1 MSDDG
6 VDAGLSQV
14 PIKQNRHHICVEEQS
29 IHPTATTLYGWILLT
44 KLPNHG
50 IEAIHFGWVSIING
64 REVLDRW
71 LEPWNGHFRV
81 GQISPIHNLGHNSS
95 VPDRLLSCLRAAD
108 RSKPAVPGL
117 RVRLASLG
125 LPQGIVKG

>member
-6 VDAGLSQV
+6 VDAGLAQPVV

-29 IHPTATTLYGWILLT
+29 IHPTVTTLYGWILLT

-64 REVLDRW
+64 GEVLDWW

-81 GQISPIHNLGHNSS
+81 GQISRIHNLGHNTS
-95 VPDRLLSCLRAAD
+95 VPDSLLSCLRAAD

-117 RVRLASLG
+117 RVRLG
-125 LPQGIVKG
+125 LSGVT